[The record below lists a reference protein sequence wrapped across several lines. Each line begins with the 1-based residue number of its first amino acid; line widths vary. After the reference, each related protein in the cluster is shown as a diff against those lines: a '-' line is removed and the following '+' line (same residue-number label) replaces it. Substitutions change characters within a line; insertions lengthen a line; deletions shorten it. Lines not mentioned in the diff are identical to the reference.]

1 MDRLPPGLTAYQIR
15 ALSMHYVDDKSLDE
29 IAEELG
35 VSRSSVSRLIRRGR
49 RHLETAGL
57 SLPAPIDRPKMIY
70 VDPSL
75 LDKGTMR

>member
-1 MDRLPPGLTAYQIR
+1 MYLPGGLTHRQIE
-15 ALSMHYVDDKSLDE
+15 ALAMHYVDGLTLPE
-29 IAEELG
+29 IAERLTI
-35 VSRSSVSRLIRRGR
+35 SRSAVVRLIKRGK
-49 RHLETAGL
+49 RHLVKAGL